1 MTNLD
6 TEVST
11 PAVTTAF
18 GSADENGDDAHSAGI
33 GDNQAVRDFLATMRK
48 LGREE
53 GKSGPARLNALLAPM
68 DAIWDGSIVFKAGK
82 KGPKKGAVNEEDHV
96 AEGFEAYRKAVV
108 DAGKNMTSP
117 SQQLSKFR
125 AVAAWASGPDSWDVK
140 TVRDAA
146 LKKQQELHDANKDI
160 KKKSEQNKI
169 YAPSQVLI
177 NLAHKQMADGRMA
190 NPDLKNEPLT
200 EQEVDA
206 CIYRPDR
213 ADKELVDYCDTVIK
227 RLNDYADGVDEETGE
242 KLVAANEQITALRD
256 FLNQQAKAA
265 QEAEENLQAYNLLRS
280 RGIIMAGER
289 PF

>member
-1 MTNLD
+1 
-6 TEVST
+6 
-11 PAVTTAF
+11 
-18 GSADENGDDAHSAGI
+18 
-33 GDNQAVRDFLATMRK
+33 MRK

-53 GKSGPARLNALLAPM
+53 GKAGPARLNALIAPM
-68 DAIWDGSIVFKAGK
+68 DAIFEGSIVFKPGK
-82 KGPKKGAVNEEDHV
+82 KGPTKKGAAVEQDDV
-96 AEGFEAYRKAVV
+96 ADGFEAYRKAVV
-108 DAGKNMTSP
+108 ESGKSMTSP

-146 LKKQQELHDANKDI
+146 LKKQAELQDANKDI

-177 NLAHKQMADGRMA
+177 NLAHAQTADGRMS

-200 EQEVDA
+200 EAEVDK

-213 ADKELVDYCDTVIK
+213 EEKELVEYCEQVIK
-227 RLNDYADGVDEETGE
+227 RLNDYADGVDEDAAER
-242 KLVAANEQITALRD
+242 LVAANEHVTALRD
-256 FLNQQAKAA
+256 FLKEQAKAA
-265 QEAEENLQAYNLLRS
+265 QEAAENMQAYNLLRS
-280 RGIIMAGER
+280 RGIILAGER